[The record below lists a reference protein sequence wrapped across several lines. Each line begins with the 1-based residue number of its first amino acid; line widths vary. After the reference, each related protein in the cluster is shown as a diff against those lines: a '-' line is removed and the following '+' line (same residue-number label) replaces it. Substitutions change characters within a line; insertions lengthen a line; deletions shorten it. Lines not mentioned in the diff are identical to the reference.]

1 MHDIIVSD
9 RVHIF
14 EELHILHVHCTGRW
28 DLQSQDDIF
37 EQLAELHSIKKILL
51 NAKELESF
59 SSTFLVFVQKLKR
72 FAEEHRYP
80 LVMVSLPVGVKKI
93 FNFSQQEQSK
103 VNRED
108 EECGFLE
115 AIGLFSIKLVKG
127 ILANYRFF
135 SAIGTSVWETFRGK
149 SKGAWR
155 RIIPFIQEVGVEAL
169 PIVALISWLV
179 GLILAFVSVVQ
190 LGRFGASIY
199 VADLVG
205 LAMTREM
212 GCLMIGV
219 ILAGRTG
226 ASFAASIGSMQVN
239 EELDALQT
247 FGIDKMGYLV
257 MPRVVALALMMP
269 LLCIFADVIGI
280 LGGMVSALPFSHGSV
295 TQYLLQ
301 TKHAV
306 AIRDVLFGLAKSF
319 VFGIIVAGIGCYR
332 GIRCGRNAS
341 AVGEASTAAVV
352 EGITWIIVAD
362 ALFAVLSTALGI

>member
-1 MHDIIVSD
+1 MHDIVISD
-9 RVHIF
+9 QLHIF
-14 EELHILHVHCTGRW
+14 EELHILHIHCTGKW
-28 DLQSQDDIF
+28 GLQSQGDIF
-37 EQLAELHSIKKILL
+37 EQLVAIGPIKKILL
-51 NAKELESF
+51 NAKKLESF
-59 SSTFLVFVQKLKR
+59 SSTFLIFIQKLKR
-72 FAEEHRYP
+72 FAEERKCP
-80 LVMVSLPVGVKKI
+80 LVMVNLPAGVKKI
-93 FNFSQQEQSK
+93 FNFSQREQPK
-103 VNRED
+103 VIRND
-108 EECGFLE
+108 EGCGFFE
-115 AIGLFSIKLVKG
+115 AIGLFSIRLVRG
-127 ILANYRFF
+127 LLANYRFF
-135 SAIGTSVWETFRGK
+135 SAIGKSIWESFRGK
-149 SKGAWR
+149 SKGAWH

-190 LGRFGASIY
+190 LERFGASIY

-247 FGIDKMGYLV
+247 FGIDKMSYLV

-280 LGGMVSALPFSHGSV
+280 LGGMITALPFSHGSI

-301 TKHAV
+301 TKNAV
-306 AIRDVLFGLAKSF
+306 AMRDVLFGITKSF

-332 GIRCGRNAS
+332 GIKCGRNAS

-352 EGITWIIVAD
+352 EGITWLIVAD